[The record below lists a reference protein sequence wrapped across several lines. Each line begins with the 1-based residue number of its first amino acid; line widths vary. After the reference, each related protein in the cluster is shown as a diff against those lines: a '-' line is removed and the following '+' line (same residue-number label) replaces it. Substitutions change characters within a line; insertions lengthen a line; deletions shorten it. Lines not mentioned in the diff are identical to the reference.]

1 MDQDDVLDR
10 WRGPLYKLTPRS
22 GYPATHRAEC
32 TNRVCGD
39 KILLLIFARED
50 RVEEAHWDGTACC
63 LTCAVTD
70 AFCGRIL
77 GLPLAEALAVDPL
90 TLVEFDIGI
99 NRRGCVT
106 LPAEALKEA
115 LREADPQL
123 QKGT

>member
-10 WRGPLYKLTPRS
+10 WRGPLYKLNPRHA
-22 GYPATHRAEC
+22 YVWNHEAVR

-39 KILLLIFARED
+39 QIRLKVYSPEGIVRWAR
-50 RVEEAHWDGTACC
+50 WDGTACC

-123 QKGT
+123 QAGT